1 MLLQDTL
8 YDAGMHGVANVVI
21 QFYSMMFEKGANFS
35 RSRVLAVQ
43 TEFSLPCATGYL
55 LEAGDQQVCYMY
67 ARYNTVFIQYSDPTV
82 NSTYSAFAIHVL
94 YARYDAIQ
102 MPFGVSK
109 PRYVS

>member
-55 LEAGDQQVCYMY
+55 LEAEDQQVCCMY
-67 ARYNTVFIQYSDPTV
+67 ARYNTVSYSTV
-82 NSTYSAFAIHVL
+82 IL
-94 YARYDAIQ
+94 Q
-102 MPFGVSK
+102 
-109 PRYVS
+109 